1 MGSVA
6 GLLLAAG
13 SGSRMGRPKALVR
26 GADGQ
31 PWVMAAA
38 VALHEGG
45 CERVTVVVGAAAEEV
60 TALLDGLSWAAAVPA
75 PGWAAGMSASLAAG
89 LGALAGTD
97 ADCAVVAL
105 VDTPDVG
112 ADVVARV
119 LAAVGTSR
127 AALGRAAY
135 EGRPGHPVVLG
146 RDHWGGVLDATG
158 GDRGARDYLAAHPG
172 TLVEC
177 ADLATGADI
186 DAVT

>member
-1 MGSVA
+1 MGSVV

-13 SGSRMGRPKALVR
+13 SGSRMGQPKALVR
-26 GADGQ
+26 GADGR
-31 PWVMAAA
+31 PWVQTAAR
-38 VALHEGG
+38 ALRDGG
-45 CERVTVVVGAAAEEV
+45 CERVTVVVGASSDEV
-60 TALLDGLSWAAAVPA
+60 TALLDGLPWADPVPA
-75 PGWAAGMSASLAAG
+75 AGWAAGMSASLVAG
-89 LGALAGTD
+89 LAALAASD

-112 ADVVARV
+112 ADVVERV
-119 LAAVGTSR
+119 LGAVGTSR

-135 EGRPGHPVVLG
+135 GGRPGHPVVLG
-146 RDHWGGVLDATG
+146 RDHWAGVLEATG

-177 ADLATGADI
+177 ADLATGADV